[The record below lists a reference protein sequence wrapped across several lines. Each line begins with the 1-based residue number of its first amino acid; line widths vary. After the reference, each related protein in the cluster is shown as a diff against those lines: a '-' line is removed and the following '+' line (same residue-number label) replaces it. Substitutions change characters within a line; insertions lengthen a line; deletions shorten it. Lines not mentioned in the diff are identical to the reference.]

1 METLVFVP
9 DGLSLKALKY
19 VVLDWNWR
27 DQKLRRM
34 VDVPEVSYCPLL
46 G

>member
-1 METLVFVP
+1 MGFFSPE
-9 DGLSLKALKY
+9 GLNLKALRY

-34 VDVPEVSYCPLL
+34 VDIPEVSYCPLL
-46 G
+46 A